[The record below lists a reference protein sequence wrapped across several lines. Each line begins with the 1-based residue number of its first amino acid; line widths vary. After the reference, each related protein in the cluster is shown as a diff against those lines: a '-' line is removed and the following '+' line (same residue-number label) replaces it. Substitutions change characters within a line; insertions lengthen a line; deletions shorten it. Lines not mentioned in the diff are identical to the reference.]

1 MQPSRFIS
9 VLTTFASDLRAS
21 VRLAAD
27 VRSRFRL
34 STDFVLSRL
43 ISLVPK
49 AQRSRVREIRLR
61 GDIKIRYRLNKGDL
75 HSIREVWFQEIYR
88 LPFDSP
94 SGVLLDLG
102 ANIGMTSVWLAKRF
116 SFAQVIAVEP
126 DPNNAA
132 LVRQNFDLNGI
143 SGEVLEAA
151 IGPMEGIVRFGPSE
165 LSNLGK
171 LSESGSL
178 SVPMISV
185 DTIIDKCMVTKFALM
200 KVDIEGGEQDLFD
213 GPTEWLARTEAIII
227 EFHPNVDHLRVI
239 GAVTA
244 HGFKHIP
251 SHSLVP
257 DNMDCFARVSSI
269 PL

>member
-1 MQPSRFIS
+1 MQLSRFIK
-9 VLTTFASDLRAS
+9 VLGTFANDLRAS

-27 VRSRFRL
+27 ARSGFQL
-34 STDFVLSRL
+34 SADFVLSRL
-43 ISLVPK
+43 IGLVPRG
-49 AQRSRVREIRLR
+49 QRSRVREIRLR

-75 HSIREVWFQEIYR
+75 HSIREIWFQEIYR

-102 ANIGMTSVWLAKRF
+102 ANIGLTSIWLAKKF
-116 SFAQVIAVEP
+116 SFPQVIAVEP

-132 LVRQNFDLNGI
+132 LLRQNFDLNGI

-151 IGPMEGIVRFGPSE
+151 IGPMEGTVRFNPSE

-171 LSESGSL
+171 LSTHGSL
-178 SVPMISV
+178 PVSMISV
-185 DTIIDKCMVTKFALM
+185 DTIIKKCRVTRFALV
-200 KVDIEGGEQDLFD
+200 KIDIEGGEQDLFD
-213 GPTEWLARTEAIII
+213 GPTEWLARTEAITI
-227 EFHPNVDHLRVI
+227 EFHSNVDHLRVI
-239 GAVTA
+239 GVVTS

-257 DNMDCFARVSSI
+257 DNMDCFTRVSSI